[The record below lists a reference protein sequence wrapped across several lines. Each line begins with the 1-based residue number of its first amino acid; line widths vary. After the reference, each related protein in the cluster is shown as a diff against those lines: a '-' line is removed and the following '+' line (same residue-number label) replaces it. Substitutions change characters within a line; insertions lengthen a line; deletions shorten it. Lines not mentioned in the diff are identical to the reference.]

1 MARHKYPAGS
11 LPLPSSKYRDKPLPG
26 AINLV
31 FYDGHASLTPNEM
44 LWEYHWHK
52 NWKNPG
58 KRPR

>member
-1 MARHKYPAGS
+1 
-11 LPLPSSKYRDKPLPG
+11 LPG